1 MKLLIKEVELNGVAT
16 DIYIENKYI
25 KQIGPGLSVAAD
37 KVIDGRRK
45 AAIPGFVNTH
55 THAAMTLFRGFGDDM
70 PLMPWLEEKIWP
82 NEAKLTKEDVFWGAK
97 LACLEMIKAE
107 RLLSSI
113 CIISFMLRQRLSRRW
128 ESEQSFPVPVSTISN
143 RSWRRKANR
152 PSRSCIKRWTDTTS
166 GYISPLVR
174 MPSIRFPASCCN
186 GRILLQRT

>member
-25 KQIGPGLSVAAD
+25 KQIGPGLSVVAD

-97 LACLEMIKAE
+97 LACLEMIK
-107 RLLSSI
+107 SG
-113 CIISFMLRQRLSRRW
+113 
-128 ESEQSFPVPVSTISN
+128 FPSLQQ
-143 RSWRRKANR
+143 
-152 PSRSCIKRWTDTTS
+152 
-166 GYISPLVR
+166 PL
-174 MPSIRFPASCCN
+174 P
-186 GRILLQRT
+186 

>member
-1 MKLLIKEVELNGVAT
+1 MKLLIKGVELNGVAT

-37 KVIDGRRK
+37 KVIDGSRK

-97 LACLEMIKAE
+97 LACLEISGKQDDTQRRRDGSRIGLAGDPKTLYCTHPA
-107 RLLSSI
+107 RTVLAGTGVARHSWYCLLVFRHTETKDPQAQPDMPEMQSGNPPGD
-113 CIISFMLRQRLSRRW
+113 SFAR
-128 ESEQSFPVPVSTISN
+128 VD
-143 RSWRRKANR
+143 K
-152 PSRSCIKRWTDTTS
+152 
-166 GYISPLVR
+166 GYE
-174 MPSIRFPASCCN
+174 PAD
-186 GRILLQRT
+186 